1 MKVVI
6 LGPKKEWHTNS
17 ALKGFRDV
25 PDLPVT
31 TFHFNDGNAVAS
43 IWRVGWWGRLKFL
56 FDGRINLV
64 VQGSTHPPVSVSI
77 GEYFSPH
84 GRGA

>member
-17 ALKGFRDV
+17 ALKGFADI

-31 TFHFNDGNAVAS
+31 TFHFDAKNAVAS
-43 IWRVGWWGRLKFL
+43 IWKVDWLDRLKFL

-64 VQGSTHPPVSVSI
+64 VMGQTHPPVSVSI
-77 GEYFSPH
+77 GEYFRL
-84 GRGA
+84 GGQ